1 MLTHQ
6 KIIIAQHMV
15 TTVLV
20 VEDLVNF
27 RCFLVFSLVLMFSL
41 MLVLHIRLSI
51 HYTLYHDL
59 WGIIHLVVLGVE
71 LTQK

>member
-6 KIIIAQHMV
+6 NIIIAQHMV

-27 RCFLVFSLVLMFSL
+27 RCFLVFSLVLVFSL
-41 MLVLHIRLSI
+41 ILLVL
-51 HYTLYHDL
+51 
-59 WGIIHLVVLGVE
+59 VE
-71 LTQK
+71 NDMR